1 MRTWRTAV
9 LLILGVVV
17 IFATIA
23 GCGGKKQTTPQQQ
36 VQKAPE
42 SQTPQAQPR
51 QAPSRDESQTV
62 PSDLKFATV
71 YFDYDEANIR
81 TDQRGNMRS
90 NAELLQKYP
99 SVKVLVEGHCDER
112 GSDEY
117 NMALG
122 QRRADTAKQYLI
134 EYGVTGSRINTV
146 SYGESRPVDRGRNE
160 SSWAK
165 NRRTEFVVMST
176 SSY

>member
-1 MRTWRTAV
+1 MLA
-9 LLILGVVV
+9 G
-17 IFATIA
+17 IA
-23 GCGGKKQTTPQQQ
+23 GCGGKKQVTPIQQKTEVQQAPQ
-36 VQKAPE
+36 V
-42 SQTPQAQPR
+42 QPR
-51 QAPSRDESQTV
+51 QAPRQTPRQEERQTV

-71 YFDYDEANIR
+71 YFDYDESIIR
-81 TDQRGNMRS
+81 ADQRGSMRS
-90 NAELLQKYP
+90 NAELLQRYP

-122 QRRADTAKQYLI
+122 QRRADTAKQYLV
-134 EYGVTGSRINTV
+134 EYGIAGSRINTV
-146 SYGESRPVDRGRNE
+146 SYGESRPVDRGQNE

>member
-1 MRTWRTAV
+1 M
-9 LLILGVVV
+9 
-17 IFATIA
+17 FAGIA
-23 GCGGKKQTTPQQQ
+23 GCGGKKKTTPPPQPQ
-36 VQKAPE
+36 VQ
-42 SQTPQAQPR
+42 QTPER
-51 QAPSRDESQTV
+51 QAPPPVQQRQAPIQEERQTV

-71 YFDYDEANIR
+71 YFDYDESIIR
-81 TDQRGNMRS
+81 TDQRGSMRS
-90 NAELLQKYP
+90 NAELLQRYP

-122 QRRADTAKQYLI
+122 QRRADTAKQYLV
-134 EYGVTGSRINTV
+134 EYGIAGSRINTV
-146 SYGESRPVDRGRNE
+146 SYGESRPVDRGQNE